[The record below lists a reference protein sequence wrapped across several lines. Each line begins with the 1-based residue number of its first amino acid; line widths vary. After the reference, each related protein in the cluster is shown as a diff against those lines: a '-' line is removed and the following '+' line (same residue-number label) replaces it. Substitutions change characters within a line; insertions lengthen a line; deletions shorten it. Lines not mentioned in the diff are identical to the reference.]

1 MRARSVTSAATACAV
16 AALVLALIIVASLA
30 LGSRHIEP
38 SVVWDALRYG
48 GQTQDA
54 RVVLSLRVPRT
65 LAALVIGAALGLAGS
80 IMQAVTRNPLAD
92 PGVLGVNAGA
102 AFLVVVATAVAGV
115 STRAVTMG
123 AALVGAGVAASLVFM
138 LSGRG
143 GIGAR
148 ARLALAGIAVSAAL
162 ASLTQAVLAGDQ
174 FVFNEFRYWVSG
186 SLEGVDMASLTWA
199 GAIIACGAVLGALLT
214 SALGVLTLGDD
225 AALGLGVRVRLIRG
239 LATLAVTS
247 LAGGATAL
255 GGPLTFVGLAVPLL
269 VRRVVGARQGAI
281 AVWSAV
287 VGAAWVCAADV
298 ASRLVLAP
306 QEVPVGVVVALI
318 GAPFFVLGA
327 RGKGMS

>member
-1 MRARSVTSAATACAV
+1 MRARSVTSAATAC
-16 AALVLALIIVASLA
+16 ALIIVASLA

-38 SVVWDALRYG
+38 ALVWDALRYG

-115 STRAVTMG
+115 STRALTMG
-123 AALVGAGVAASLVFM
+123 AALVGAGVAAALVFM

-143 GIGAR
+143 GAGSR

-162 ASLTQAVLAGDQ
+162 ASLTQAVLAGHQ
-174 FVFNEFRYWVSG
+174 FAFNEFRYWVSG

-199 GAIIACGAVLGALLT
+199 GTIIACGAVLGALLT

-225 AALGLGVRVRLIRG
+225 AALGLGVRVRLIRC
-239 LATLAVTS
+239 LATLAVTA

-306 QEVPVGVVVALI
+306 QEVPVGVVVALV

>member
-1 MRARSVTSAATACAV
+1 MAAA
-16 AALVLALIIVASLA
+16 
-30 LGSRHIEP
+30 
-38 SVVWDALRYG
+38 
-48 GQTQDA
+48 
-54 RVVLSLRVPRT
+54 
-65 LAALVIGAALGLAGS
+65 
-80 IMQAVTRNPLAD
+80 
-92 PGVLGVNAGA
+92 
-102 AFLVVVATAVAGV
+102 
-115 STRAVTMG
+115 
-123 AALVGAGVAASLVFM
+123 LVFM

-143 GIGAR
+143 GAGSR

-162 ASLTQAVLAGDQ
+162 VSLTQAVLAGHQ
-174 FVFNEFRYWVSG
+174 FAFNEFRYWVSG

-199 GAIIACGAVLGALLT
+199 GTIIACGAVLGALLT

-225 AALGLGVRVRLIRG
+225 AALGLGVRVRLIRC
-239 LATLAVTS
+239 LATLAVTA

-281 AVWSAV
+281 AVF
-287 VGAAWVCAADV
+287 GAAWVCAADV

-306 QEVPVGVVVALI
+306 QEVPVGVVVALV

>member
-38 SVVWDALRYG
+38 ALVWDALRYG

-92 PGVLGVNAGA
+92 PGVL
-102 AFLVVVATAVAGV
+102 VVVATAVAGV

-123 AALVGAGVAASLVFM
+123 AALVGAGVAAALVFM

-143 GIGAR
+143 GAGSR

-162 ASLTQAVLAGDQ
+162 ASLTQAVLAGHQ
-174 FVFNEFRYWVSG
+174 FAFNEFRYWVSG

-199 GAIIACGAVLGALLT
+199 GTIIACGAVLGALLT

-225 AALGLGVRVRLIRG
+225 AALGLGVRVRLIRC
-239 LATLAVTS
+239 LATLAVTA

-306 QEVPVGVVVALI
+306 QEVPVGVVVALV

>member
-38 SVVWDALRYG
+38 ALVWDALRYG

-115 STRAVTMG
+115 STRALTMG
-123 AALVGAGVAASLVFM
+123 AALVGAGVAAALVFM

-143 GIGAR
+143 GAGSR

-162 ASLTQAVLAGDQ
+162 ASLTQAVLAGHQ
-174 FVFNEFRYWVSG
+174 FAFNEFRYWVSG
-186 SLEGVDMASLTWA
+186 SLEGVDMASLIWA
-199 GAIIACGAVLGALLT
+199 GTIIACGAVLGALLT

-225 AALGLGVRVRLIRG
+225 AALGLGVRVRLIRC
-239 LATLAVTS
+239 LATLAVT
-247 LAGGATAL
+247 AGGATAL

-306 QEVPVGVVVALI
+306 QEVPVGVVVALV

>member
-1 MRARSVTSAATACAV
+1 M
-16 AALVLALIIVASLA
+16 
-30 LGSRHIEP
+30 
-38 SVVWDALRYG
+38 
-48 GQTQDA
+48 
-54 RVVLSLRVPRT
+54 
-65 LAALVIGAALGLAGS
+65 
-80 IMQAVTRNPLAD
+80 
-92 PGVLGVNAGA
+92 
-102 AFLVVVATAVAGV
+102 
-115 STRAVTMG
+115 
-123 AALVGAGVAASLVFM
+123 
-138 LSGRG
+138 
-143 GIGAR
+143 
-148 ARLALAGIAVSAAL
+148 AGIAVSASL

-239 LATLAVTS
+239 LATLAVTA

-269 VRRVVGARQGAI
+269 VRRVVGSRQGAI

>member
-1 MRARSVTSAATACAV
+1 MRARSVTSAVTACAV

-38 SVVWDALRYG
+38 ALVWDALRYG

-115 STRAVTMG
+115 STRALTMG
-123 AALVGAGVAASLVFM
+123 AALVGAGVAAALVFM
-138 LSGRG
+138 LSGH
-143 GIGAR
+143 
-148 ARLALAGIAVSAAL
+148 
-162 ASLTQAVLAGDQ
+162 Q
-174 FVFNEFRYWVSG
+174 FAFNEFRYWVSG

-199 GAIIACGAVLGALLT
+199 GTIIACGAVLGALLT

-225 AALGLGVRVRLIRG
+225 AALGLGVRVRLIRC
-239 LATLAVTS
+239 LATLAVTA

-306 QEVPVGVVVALI
+306 QEVPVGVVVALV